1 VLKNGEVKRIRIIN
15 WKLSTMERDIAKNLI
30 ESKNMELDGVIDL
43 NPNLLCKDVG
53 EVLEKRYLTI
63 NGMQKHP
70 CTFFICKVSTIL
82 PERYFFL
89 KLQNL
94 FSSFNF
100 FSSFCE
106 LFNF

>member
-1 VLKNGEVKRIRIIN
+1 MLKNGEVKRIRIIN

-63 NGMQKHP
+63 NGMQRHT
-70 CTFFICKVSTIL
+70 CTFLFVKPVPFYQKGI
-82 PERYFFL
+82 FF
-89 KLQNL
+89 
-94 FSSFNF
+94 
-100 FSSFCE
+100 
-106 LFNF
+106 